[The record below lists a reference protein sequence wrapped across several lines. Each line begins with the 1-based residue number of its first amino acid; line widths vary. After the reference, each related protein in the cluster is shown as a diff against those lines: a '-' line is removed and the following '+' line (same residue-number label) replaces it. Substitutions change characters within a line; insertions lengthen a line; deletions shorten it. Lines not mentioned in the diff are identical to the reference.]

1 MFFEFK
7 VYKADHPWTQTKPRI
22 CSSHDND
29 DIINIVHVFNFLLW
43 NHNTRTILRTIHRA
57 IKLNHWSWES
67 QRRIQHFTIYEIQYL
82 SIQFLEYVIWKIQ
95 KVWKYCNHRPHEIYT
110 NVQGVST
117 PSHFQPV
124 AGISQYR
131 TTVKISLTAQ
141 CDVGQDVV
149 CYLWTSGSF
158 VDMCEVNFSVA
169 SFGFISEIIF
179 FFSFHFKHITIRNLI
194 HKIFNINSDDITSVR
209 TRRKL
214 IKWDPFPF
222 PGDELY
228 NLIKIRF

>member
-1 MFFEFK
+1 MIFNIYRFSFWNMSFGKFRRSENTATIAPTRYIRTFK
-7 VYKADHPWTQTKPRI
+7 AYRHHPT
-22 CSSHDND
+22 SSLSRGSV
-29 DIINIVHVFNFLLW
+29 NIELRSRYLW
-43 NHNTRTILRTIHRA
+43 
-57 IKLNHWSWES
+57 
-67 QRRIQHFTIYEIQYL
+67 Q
-82 SIQFLEYVIWKIQ
+82 
-95 KVWKYCNHRPHEIYT
+95 
-110 NVQGVST
+110 
-117 PSHFQPV
+117 PS
-124 AGISQYR
+124 AMWGETWI
-131 TTVKISLTAQ
+131 
-141 CDVGQDVV
+141 